1 MEKSTDDKSP
11 GERVLGWPEWQEP
24 PHWQPSRSGSFLRS
38 LIYFMVPQQKVRN
51 AIGVRGHAGLISKVN
66 ARKIRHALL
75 VLKINS
81 KPVSEPP
88 EQVEF

>member
-1 MEKSTDDKSP
+1 MEKSTGNKS
-11 GERVLGWPEWQEP
+11 GGASSGLCPEWQLP

-51 AIGVRGHAGLISKVN
+51 AMGVRCHTGLISKVN
-66 ARKIRHALL
+66 ARKIRNALL
-75 VLKINS
+75 VLKINP